1 MKAPVRIAVGSFH
14 SGELRDVEFFVK
26 RRAVSIIR
34 VWIQVYLFREGRR

>member
-26 RRAVSIIR
+26 RRAVSIDWLIYMFSLYKSSP
-34 VWIQVYLFREGRR
+34 V

>member
-26 RRAVSIIR
+26 RGKSGR
-34 VWIQVYLFREGRR
+34 FRLHRP